1 MALPPGWK
9 KESNNKF
16 KRDLPSKGGV
26 KLDLITTLDG
36 KQQIVDRE
44 SGKVVYERNSDDK
57 NWNTK
62 DKNLDKKITN
72 GDKKVRDNLQIT
84 ATKESYEL
92 INAEGSNDQ
101 KSKAKDSKAYK
112 AEANKGLDFTTL
124 QQDALKKEFSGTD
137 KVRESIGGRI
147 QYPIKMHPSQDRIKF
162 TAVEIVPGK
171 KSTYEEKDKPI
182 YIAAQ
187 APIQDTNTVKWGEG
201 TLNPIEKEA
210 LSLAQSLI
218 SSGSDPGSATADA
231 GKALM
236 EKVTDPSAKATIKEY
251 LAGAAIGKPDV
262 ISRTAKKILNP
273 NLELLFQ
280 SPALRTM
287 QFSFKMSARDNTEAK
302 AVKAIIKYFKRHM
315 AVRKDTTDLFLKA
328 PHVFTI
334 QYLKGDNQ
342 LHKSIGKISPKQ
354 SGKTKAC
361 ALLSCN
367 VDYTPLGSYMTYNDS
382 DATMVSYTINLSF
395 QEIEPIYAED
405 YDDNHPIGF

>member
-9 KESNNKF
+9 NNGDGTYSQSLPVTNGQGLNLELKS
-16 KRDLPSKGGV
+16 DLN
-26 KLDLITTLDG
+26 G
-36 KQQIVDRE
+36 KQTIIDKS
-44 SGKVVYERNSDDK
+44 SGKVVFERNPGDK
-57 NWNTK
+57 KLTVK
-62 DKNLDKKITN
+62 DKNIANTLNNSQKTSISTISTN
-72 GDKKVRDNLQIT
+72 
-84 ATKESYEL
+84 ATWDL
-92 INAEGSNDQ
+92 IQNEGSVEQKNSASESETY
-101 KSKAKDSKAYK
+101 KSKANNGEDELS
-112 AEANKGLDFTTL
+112 GL
-124 QQDALKKEFSGTD
+124 QQDALSPEPQIFPTPSNGSG
-137 KVRESIGGRI
+137 RY
-147 QYPIKMHPSQDRIKF
+147 QYPLEMLDGQDKIRF
-162 TAVEIVPGK
+162 TACEIVPGK
-171 KSTYEEKDKPI
+171 QSTYVKKDESI
-182 YIAAQ
+182 YIGIQ
-187 APIQDTNTVKWGEG
+187 GPISDNNQVKWGEG

-231 GKALM
+231 GKSLM

-342 LHKSIGKISPKQ
+342 LHQSIGKISPKQ

-405 YDDNHPIGF
+405 YDDDHPIGF

>member
-231 GKALM
+231 G
-236 EKVTDPSAKATIKEY
+236 
-251 LAGAAIGKPDV
+251 
-262 ISRTAKKILNP
+262 
-273 NLELLFQ
+273 
-280 SPALRTM
+280 
-287 QFSFKMSARDNTEAK
+287 
-302 AVKAIIKYFKRHM
+302 
-315 AVRKDTTDLFLKA
+315 
-328 PHVFTI
+328 
-334 QYLKGDNQ
+334 
-342 LHKSIGKISPKQ
+342 
-354 SGKTKAC
+354 
-361 ALLSCN
+361 
-367 VDYTPLGSYMTYNDS
+367 
-382 DATMVSYTINLSF
+382 
-395 QEIEPIYAED
+395 
-405 YDDNHPIGF
+405 